1 MGLAVSKPLVEKTT
15 PVASMETIKKFVKEL
30 AEVAQTIKDAR
41 DDRNEII
48 NENDEIKKL
57 DEDIKTLKEERKETI
72 ANNPV
77 IQGYEEKLQEAM
89 EDKRQLIA
97 DAKDDGVPRK
107 EIDAAIKMLKK
118 DIDPE
123 LTTEVYSNI
132 ADLVD

>member
-1 MGLAVSKPLVEKTT
+1 MGLVSGQKLKETEI
-15 PVASMETIKKFVKEL
+15 ASMETIKKFVKDL
-30 AEVAQTIKDAR
+30 SEVGKAIKDAR

-48 NENDEIKKL
+48 NENDEVSKL
-57 DEDIKTLKEERKETI
+57 DEDIKILKEERKELI
-72 ANNPV
+72 DGNPV

-123 LTTEVYSNI
+123 LTTEVYTNI
-132 ADLVD
+132 SDLVE